1 MGEVFS
7 RVEWPIYLLIGFIVV
22 SLIMVLVGGF
32 AKWLRYRIVWL
43 HMAPLM
49 IVPAFSFIPLA
60 FPQYTADTVQYPAE
74 KTSSMELVETRQA
87 GSQSQVDGV
96 ARYYTTEQ
104 TADGSSHTVF
114 VVKTPN
120 GVEQHVVI
128 DSKQVKVHQD
138 LRQGQAPYAVKYQAV
153 YTNSHVYREGETPL
167 CLKGVSAGCKP
178 NAVLNTSNENDNMY
192 DLHVP
197 AGAARGGDNSA
208 SNH

>member
-74 KTSSMELVETRQA
+74 KTSSMELVATRQA
-87 GSQSQVDGV
+87 GSQSQVDGA

-104 TADGSSHTVF
+104 AADGASHTVF
-114 VVKTPN
+114 VVKNPN
-120 GVEQHVVI
+120 GAEQHVVI
-128 DSKQVKVHQD
+128 DSKQVKVYRD
-138 LRQGQAPYAVKYQAV
+138 LQEGQSPYAVKHQAV
-153 YTNSHVYREGETPL
+153 YTNTRIYHEGETPL
-167 CLKGVSAGCKP
+167 CLKDVSTGCQP

-192 DLHVP
+192 DLHIP
-197 AGAARGGDNSA
+197 ATAEQPKGSLSTR
-208 SNH
+208 